1 MPEPRYFSLGWL
13 AGGEVGVLHT
23 LPGQDILIPDSD
35 VGRRLARLLD
45 PQAASTVR
53 RGRSSFMSIPH
64 TPEVD
69 VLLVELIDLF
79 ISIRYAHPSLVQL
92 ELTLP
97 TLSEAETVDGAATLL
112 EPIEP

>member
-23 LPGQDILIPDSD
+23 LPGQDILVPDSD

-53 RGRSSFMSIPH
+53 RGSSTFLRIPH
-64 TPEVD
+64 SPEVD

-97 TLSEAETVDGAATLL
+97 TLGEAQAADGAAMLL
-112 EPIEP
+112 EQTEP